1 VKQPKQFS
9 VIGRDATG
17 FYFLCYG
24 PDDLTLRDDLN
35 RALSVV
41 KIPRLIEINAVRSSK
56 LPCLI
61 VKGKKEELENI
72 QQYLASE
79 QAYSKRVK

>member
-1 VKQPKQFS
+1 M
-9 VIGRDATG
+9 GRDATG

-35 RALSVV
+35 KALSVV
-41 KIPRLIEINAVRSSK
+41 KTPRLIEISVVRLSK

-61 VKGKKEELENI
+61 VKGKKEELEKI